1 MFCSNCGKQKSPSD
15 TFCSNCGTALK
26 PPQATSNEI
35 IQEQSRSDATL
46 NKFSWSTVFLFAGIA
61 GIAGLIFGHA
71 PPELNDTADTVSYKV
86 VAFFVWGFFGLIIGA
101 IYARHKQ

>member
-1 MFCSNCGKQKSPSD
+1 MFCSNCGKQISPSD
-15 TFCSNCGTALK
+15 AFCSNCGTAVK
-26 PPQATSNEI
+26 TPQIPSSEVT
-35 IQEQSRSDATL
+35 QEQSRSGTTL

-71 PPELNDTADTVSYKV
+71 PPELNDTANTVSYKV
-86 VAFFVWGFFGLIIGA
+86 VGFFVWGFIGLIIGA

>member
-1 MFCSNCGKQKSPSD
+1 MFCSNCGKQISSSD
-15 TFCSNCGTALK
+15 AFCSNCGAALNS
-26 PPQATSNEI
+26 PQASSNDAT
-35 IQEQSRSDATL
+35 QEQLSSGTAL

-71 PPELNDTADTVSYKV
+71 PPELNDSANTVSYKV